1 VIEVEVLECLA
12 GREAG
17 GPDAEFSAVGLT
29 GRDFS
34 LQTGGEEVLVGPALV
49 AGPFG
54 EAVDRPGQRRRLER
68 PAEIDEIGGWLGLGG
83 GGHQAAPVISS

>member
-34 LQTGGEEVLVGPALV
+34 LQTGGEELLVGPALV

-54 EAVDRPGQRRRLER
+54 EAVDRPRANDGALSARQR
-68 PAEIDEIGGWLGLGG
+68 
-83 GGHQAAPVISS
+83 